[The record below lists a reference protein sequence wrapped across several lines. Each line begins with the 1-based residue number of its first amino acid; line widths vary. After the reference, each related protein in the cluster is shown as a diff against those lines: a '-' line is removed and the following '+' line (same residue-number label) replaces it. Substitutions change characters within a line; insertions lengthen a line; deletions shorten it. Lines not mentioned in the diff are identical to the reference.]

1 MDIRQ
6 AIIKLSARLRKEY
19 PQEDGRYAIVRMTPQ
34 QTTFDEGFQ
43 GDPLED
49 NRPSFVVKDDIG
61 WQRIGTYKGER

>member
-6 AIIKLSARLRKEY
+6 AIIKLAAKLRKEY

-34 QTTFDEGFQ
+34 QTAFDEGFQ

-49 NRPSFVVKDDIG
+49 NRPDFVKKDDEG
-61 WQRIGTYKGER
+61 WQRIGIYKGER

>member
-6 AIIKLSARLRKEY
+6 AIIKLAAKLRKEY

-49 NRPSFVVKDDIG
+49 NRPDFVKKDDEG
-61 WQRIGTYKGER
+61 WQRIGIYKGER